1 MAWSVVRL
9 LLILTV
15 ALDLKTKQVDYTL
28 AFCHAP
34 VTGEVYVEMPRMFA
48 REGHVLKLKK
58 NLYRQKDAPL
68 NFFLFLKEELEKR
81 GFKQLIDID
90 PCLFASE
97 DVICVVYVDD
107 CLFFAKEAEK
117 IDEVIES
124 MENPPKD
131 QGLNSLL
138 VVKVE
143 DDVAGFLGILMV
155 KQEDGGIEF
164 KQEGLIKRILK
175 VMNLE
180 DSKIKHTPADTTP
193 LGKDTNGASCQESW
207 SYGSVVG
214 MMMYLAQNSQ
224 PDIAYAVHQCA
235 RFTHC
240 PKRSHEKALKRI
252 ARYLKRK
259 SRQRNDFEPQGRDWI
274 GLVCRHKLCWTL
286 EL

>member
-1 MAWSVVRL
+1 MDCAYDTYAPVVAWSVVRL

-34 VTGEVYVEMPRMFA
+34 VTGENYVEMPRMFA

-58 NLYRQKDAPL
+58 NLYGQKDAPL
-68 NFFLFLKEELEKR
+68 IFFLFWKEELEKR
-81 GFKQLIDID
+81 EFKQLIDID
-90 PCLFASE
+90 PCLFTSE
-97 DVICVVYVDD
+97 DMICVVYVDD
-107 CLFFAKEAEK
+107 CLFFAKDAEK
-117 IDEVIES
+117 IDEVIVS

-131 QGLNSLL
+131 QGLNSYQ
-138 VVKVE
+138 VE

-180 DSKIKHTPADTTP
+180 ESKLKHISADTTP
-193 LGKDTNGASCQESW
+193 LGKDVDGASCQESW

-224 PDIAYAVHQCA
+224 PDIAPVCEVH
-235 RFTHC
+235 
-240 PKRSHEKALKRI
+240 PL
-252 ARYLKRK
+252 
-259 SRQRNDFEPQGRDWI
+259 P
-274 GLVCRHKLCWTL
+274 
-286 EL
+286 